1 MQTTVERWDIFEV
14 TLDGPAEGNP
24 FLDVTFGARFA
35 YKHRVIDVDGFY
47 DGANKDHSSGVYKVR
62 FMPDTVGVWTYTTR
76 SNVAALNG
84 KTGTFECTPASA
96 SNHGPVRVRAMYHFV
111 YEDGTP
117 HFSVGT
123 TCYVWNHQGDA
134 LEEQTLETLKTAPF
148 NKMRMCVFPK
158 HYTFNQNEPPYH
170 AFESLP
176 FSGGAGGGY
185 AWDFTRF
192 NPAFFRHLEQRVGD
206 LRDLG
211 IEADIILFHP
221 YDRWGYSTMPAEVDD
236 RYLRYVVARL
246 AAYRNVWWS
255 MANEFDLM
263 ETKTEQDWDR
273 FFQIVQESDP
283 YQHLRSVHNC
293 RVFYDH
299 NKPWVT
305 HCSIQRSELNQVNH
319 WRELYKKPVVVDECC
334 YEGDIPHNWGNIT
347 AQEMVHRFWEGFS
360 RGGYVGHGET
370 YLHPEDVLWWSKG
383 GVLHG
388 DSPARIAFL
397 RQIMEAGPAIDPR
410 GGHWDLNQSTDPAD
424 TYRLIYF
431 GINRPAYKDITLPD
445 DAAYT
450 IDVIDTW
457 EMTVTRLEGVFS
469 GKCRVPLPAK
479 PYIALRLHKQ

>member
-1 MQTTVERWDIFEV
+1 MGVQTVERWDIFELA
-14 TLDGPAEGNP
+14 LDGPMNGNP
-24 FLDVTFGARFA
+24 FVDVSFGAQFV
-35 YKHRVIDVDGFY
+35 YKHRIVDVDGFY
-47 DGANKDHSSGVYKVR
+47 DGDGVYKVR
-62 FMPDTVGVWTYTTR
+62 FMPDTEGAWTYTTR
-76 SNVAALNG
+76 GNADVLDG
-84 KTGTFECTPASA
+84 KAGAFDCIPASA
-96 SNHGPVRVRAMYHFV
+96 GNHGPVRVRDTYHFA

-134 LEEQTLETLKTAPF
+134 LEEQTLRTLKTAPF
-148 NKMRMCVFPK
+148 NKLRMCVFPK
-158 HYTFNQNEPPYH
+158 HYTFNQNEPLYH
-170 AFESLP
+170 AFERLP
-176 FSGGAGGGY
+176 SPSGRGVGGEG
-185 AWDFTRF
+185 WDFTRF

-206 LRDLG
+206 LRALG

-263 ETKTEQDWDR
+263 KAKTEQDWDR

-293 RVFYDH
+293 HVFYDH

-305 HCSIQRSELNQVNH
+305 HCSIQRSDLTQVNH
-319 WRELYKKPVVVDECC
+319 WRELYHKPVVADECC
-334 YEGDIPHNWGNIT
+334 YEGNIPHNWGNIT
-347 AQEMVHRFWEGFS
+347 AEEMTHRFWEGFS

-383 GVLHG
+383 GLLYG

-397 RQIMEAGPAIDPR
+397 RQIMEAGPAINPN
-410 GGHWDLNQSTDPAD
+410 GGYWDLNQSTDPED
-424 TYRLIYF
+424 TYRLIYL
-431 GINRPAYKDITLPD
+431 GINRPAYKDITLPENVVC
-445 DAAYT
+445 A

-457 EMTVTRLEGVFS
+457 EMTITPLEGIFS

-479 PYIALRLHKQ
+479 PCIALRIRRM

>member
-1 MQTTVERWDIFEV
+1 MGVQTVERWDIFELA
-14 TLDGPAEGNP
+14 LDGPMKGNP
-24 FLDVTFGARFA
+24 FVDVSFGAQFV
-35 YKHRVIDVDGFY
+35 YKHRIVDVDGFY
-47 DGANKDHSSGVYKVR
+47 DGDGVYKVR
-62 FMPDTVGVWTYTTR
+62 FMPDTEGAWTYTTR
-76 SNVAALNG
+76 GNADVLDG
-84 KTGTFECTPASA
+84 KAGAFDCIPASA
-96 SNHGPVRVRAMYHFV
+96 GNHGPVRVRDTYHFA

-134 LEEQTLETLKTAPF
+134 LEEQTLRTLKTAPF
-148 NKMRMCVFPK
+148 NKLRMCVFPK
-158 HYTFNQNEPPYH
+158 HYTFNQNEPLYH
-170 AFESLP
+170 AFERLP
-176 FSGGAGGGY
+176 SPSGRGVGGEG
-185 AWDFTRF
+185 WDFTRF

-206 LRDLG
+206 LRALG
-211 IEADIILFHP
+211 NEADIILFHP

-263 ETKTEQDWDR
+263 KAKTEQDWDR

-293 RVFYDH
+293 HVFYDH

-305 HCSIQRSELNQVNH
+305 HCSIQRSDLTQVNH
-319 WRELYKKPVVVDECC
+319 WRELYHKPVVADECC
-334 YEGDIPHNWGNIT
+334 YEGNIPHNWGNIT
-347 AQEMVHRFWEGFS
+347 AEEMTHRFWEGFS

-383 GVLHG
+383 GLLYG

-397 RQIMEAGPAIDPR
+397 RQIMEAGPAINPN
-410 GGHWDLNQSTDPAD
+410 GGYWDLNQSTDPED
-424 TYRLIYF
+424 TYRLIYL
-431 GINRPAYKDITLPD
+431 GINRPAYKDITLPENVVC
-445 DAAYT
+445 A

-457 EMTVTRLEGVFS
+457 EMTITPLEGIFS

-479 PYIALRLHKQ
+479 PCIALRIRRM